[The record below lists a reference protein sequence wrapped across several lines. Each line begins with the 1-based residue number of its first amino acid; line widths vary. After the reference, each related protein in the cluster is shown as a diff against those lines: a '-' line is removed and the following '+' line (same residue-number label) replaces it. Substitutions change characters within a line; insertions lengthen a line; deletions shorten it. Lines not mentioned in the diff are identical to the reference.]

1 VNETED
7 YIIIRKV
14 LSGDV
19 NAFSKLVAD
28 YKDLAFTLAFNIILN
43 GEDAEE
49 VVQDAFVNAY
59 KSLHR
64 FKNESKFSTWFYR
77 IVVNASLNK
86 RKIKKIHTV
95 TNEPELLADAAFD
108 ISALDNYK
116 NEEQKKFIKLS
127 MAGLNEKERICI
139 TMYYL
144 NELSM
149 EEINELTGIS
159 IASVKVLLYRG
170 RKSLYIQLEKLLQTE
185 VKNLI

>member
-1 VNETED
+1 VNESED

-19 NAFSKLVAD
+19 NAFSKLVQN
-28 YKDLAFTLAFNIILN
+28 YKDPAFTLAYNIIAN

-49 VVQDAFVNAY
+49 VVQDAFLNAY
-59 KSLHR
+59 KSLHS
-64 FKNESKFSTWFYR
+64 FKNQSRFSTWFYR

-86 RKIKKIHTV
+86 RKIKKLYTV
-95 TNEPELLADAAFD
+95 ADETELFTDAAFD
-108 ISALDNYK
+108 ISALDNFK
-116 NEEQKKFIKLS
+116 NDEQKKFIKLS

-144 NELSM
+144 NELSI
-149 EEINELTGIS
+149 EEINEFTGIS
-159 IASVKVLLYRG
+159 TASVKVLLYRG
-170 RKSLYIQLEKLLQTE
+170 RKNLYSHLQKLLQTE

>member
-1 VNETED
+1 MNESEE

-14 LSGDV
+14 LAGDV
-19 NAFSKLVAD
+19 NAFSKLVEN
-28 YKDLAFTLAFNIILN
+28 YKDLAFTLAYNIIAN

-59 KSLHR
+59 KSLHS
-64 FKNESKFSTWFYR
+64 FKNQSRFSTWFYR

-86 RKIKKIHTV
+86 RKIKKLHTV
-95 TNEPELLADAAFD
+95 IDEPEHLTDAAFE

-116 NEEQKKFIKLS
+116 NEEQKRFIRLS

-144 NELSM
+144 NELSI
-149 EEINELTGIS
+149 EEINDLTGIS
-159 IASVKVLLYRG
+159 VASIKVILHRG
-170 RKSLYIQLEKLLQTE
+170 RKNLYTRLQKLLQTE
-185 VKNLI
+185 VKNII